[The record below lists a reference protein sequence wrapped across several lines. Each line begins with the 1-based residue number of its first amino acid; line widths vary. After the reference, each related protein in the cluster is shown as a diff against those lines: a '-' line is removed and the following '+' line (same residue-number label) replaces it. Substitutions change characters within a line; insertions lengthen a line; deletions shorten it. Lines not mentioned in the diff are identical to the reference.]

1 MNNKRVKDVVTKV
14 AVCAVAVGIL
24 VGGGYF
30 SRTIV
35 GQGTDQVATVLN
47 HGWVEFENDAR
58 QVNVNTLVGGAGT
71 VAPTVNAQET
81 DRKIKGNVAIDGDI
95 VNNRYPCRGS
105 VYGIGTGNEKVASTL
120 YFFGKIGPSFVNAE
134 HRVWVGSE
142 FNRISDVDAAENN

>member
-1 MNNKRVKDVVTKV
+1 MNNKRVKDVAKKV

-35 GQGTDQVATVLN
+35 GQGTTDQVATVLN
-47 HGWVEFENDAR
+47 HADVEFENVRWA
-58 QVNVNTLVGGAGT
+58 NLVGGAGT

-142 FNRISDVDAAENN
+142 FNRINDVDAAENN

>member
-1 MNNKRVKDVVTKV
+1 MNNKRVKDVAKKV

-47 HGWVEFENDAR
+47 HAWVEFENVPTPVA
-58 QVNVNTLVGGAGT
+58 QSAAVT
-71 VAPTVNAQET
+71 VEPTVNAQET